1 MLQGFAML
9 IEEKDGTGLLKEET
23 GALVS
28 PLCFDV
34 IALSSLFTS
43 SSQQIWKSPLKVAL
57 IQQDGSTTY
66 EEMGELIVWQ
76 EEGKGFKAIALMD
89 CPWMV
94 RNWHAAIQ

>member
-43 SSQQIWKSPLKVAL
+43 SFATDL
-57 IQQDGSTTY
+57 
-66 EEMGELIVWQ
+66 EESAESGL
-76 EEGKGFKAIALMD
+76 D
-89 CPWMV
+89 PT
-94 RNWHAAIQ
+94 RR